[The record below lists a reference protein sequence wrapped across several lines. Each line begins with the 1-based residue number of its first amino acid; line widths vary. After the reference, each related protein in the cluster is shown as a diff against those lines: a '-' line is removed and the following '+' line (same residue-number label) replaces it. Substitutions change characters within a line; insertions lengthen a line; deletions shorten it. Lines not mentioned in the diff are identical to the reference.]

1 MFALRSAGSILRQ
14 RAAPPLV
21 ATVQVNAH
29 ANAHTN
35 TPIVL
40 GVAGLAGLAA
50 LPATR
55 TRAPVRWARRAFVR
69 LNSGVAGAGRVG
81 LRAAGAV
88 GRLGKRTLPGR
99 MAGQA
104 IGRLYP
110 GRAARAVT
118 RLRFS
123 GRTMVRFNSTQA
135 GRRIHP
141 SASTKDIKDSASS
154 PASASSSGGNGSGGS
169 GGSSSGGSGNGNGK
183 KSLKGELL
191 FRMLVHRSVWGKPW
205 GPGITQKHASYR
217 VARVIQA
224 CRASGRSTPCAS
236 NDAAREAL

>member
-35 TPIVL
+35 ASIAL
-40 GVAGLAGLAA
+40 GVAGLAGMAA

-55 TRAPVRWARRAFVR
+55 SRAPVRWARRAFVR

-118 RLRFS
+118 RLRT
-123 GRTMVRFNSTQA
+123 GRTMIRFNSTQA
-135 GRRIHP
+135 GRRLPP
-141 SASTKDIKDSASS
+141 SASAKDNKDTASTS
-154 PASASSSGGNGSGGS
+154 TSTGSTSSSGGNGGGSSGGS
-169 GGSSSGGSGNGNGK
+169 GGSGNGKGK
-183 KSLKGELL
+183 KSLKGEFV
-191 FRMLVHRSVWGKPW
+191 FRKLVHRS
-205 GPGITQKHASYR
+205 A
-217 VARVIQA
+217 
-224 CRASGRSTPCAS
+224 
-236 NDAAREAL
+236 

>member
-14 RAAPPLV
+14 RTAPPLV

-35 TPIVL
+35 TPIAL
-40 GVAGLAGLAA
+40 GVVGLVGLAT

-110 GRAARAVT
+110 ARAARAVT
-118 RLRFS
+118 RLRTG
-123 GRTMVRFNSTQA
+123 GRTIIRFNSTQA
-135 GRRIHP
+135 GRRLPP
-141 SASTKDIKDSASS
+141 SASKDSAKTS
-154 PASASSSGGNGSGGS
+154 SSSGGNGDGGS
-169 GGSSSGGSGNGNGK
+169 GGSSSSGGSGKGK
-183 KSLKGELL
+183 SEQSTRGE
-191 FRMLVHRSVWGKPW
+191 FVCESLVHL
-205 GPGITQKHASYR
+205 PGKHAS
-217 VARVIQA
+217 VAGNYAEA
-224 CRASGRSTPCAS
+224 CILSRRAGRSLA
-236 NDAAREAL
+236 

>member
-14 RAAPPLV
+14 RTAPPLV

-35 TPIVL
+35 TPIAL
-40 GVAGLAGLAA
+40 GVAGLAGMAA

-55 TRAPVRWARRAFVR
+55 SRAPVRWARRAFVR

-118 RLRFS
+118 RLRVS
-123 GRTMVRFNSTQA
+123 GRTMIRFNSTQA
-135 GRRIHP
+135 GRRLPP
-141 SASTKDIKDSASS
+141 SASAKDNKDSAS
-154 PASASSSGGNGSGGS
+154 ASTGSTSGGSGNGGSGGS
-169 GGSSSGGSGNGNGK
+169 GGSGNGKGK
-183 KSLKGELL
+183 KSLKGEFV
-191 FRMLVHRSVWGKPW
+191 FRKLVHRSAWEKPW

-217 VARVIQA
+217 VARVI
-224 CRASGRSTPCAS
+224 
-236 NDAAREAL
+236 